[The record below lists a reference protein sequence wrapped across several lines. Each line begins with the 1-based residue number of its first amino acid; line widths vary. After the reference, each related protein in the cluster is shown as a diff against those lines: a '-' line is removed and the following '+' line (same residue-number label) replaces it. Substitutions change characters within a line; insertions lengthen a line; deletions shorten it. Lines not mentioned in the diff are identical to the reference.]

1 MTDILAIDPGEQTGW
16 ALGEGAGQHRL
27 RGCGHGED
35 WPWHQFNRALI
46 ERPEIYSKGK
56 AAPNSIGTLLIR
68 VGTYKERLKIY
79 CKVECEEVFPKEWK
93 GSVSK
98 KTHHLRGRRKMFD
111 FEKAMVDA
119 AVARMPSHEEDIK
132 DAVNLYLWR
141 VGRLPKSEG

>member
-1 MTDILAIDPGEQTGW
+1 MTNILAVDPGEQTGW
-16 ALGEGAGQHRL
+16 ALGDG
-27 RGCGHGED
+27 RGDLLACGHGED
-35 WPWHQFNRALI
+35 WPWHHFARAVI

-98 KTHHLRGRRKMFD
+98 KTHHLRGRRKMTEY
-111 FEKAMVDA
+111 EKAMVDA
-119 AVARMPSHEEDIK
+119 AVAVKPSHEEDIK
-132 DAVNLYLWR
+132 DAVNLFLWR